1 MRQDILTTMAEQSGA
16 NQAPALAGDL
26 SSTDPEVGLRAVA
39 ALRSLLEQI
48 ERLHVDNARE
58 TGWSWADIARAL
70 GVSKQSVHE
79 KHAARRKVQGK
90 DA

>member
-1 MRQDILTTMAEQSGA
+1 MAEQRRAS
-16 NQAPALAGDL
+16 QAPALAGDL
-26 SSTDPEVGLRAVA
+26 SSTDPEVGLRAVS

-58 TGWSWADIARAL
+58 AGWSWADIARVM

-79 KHAARRKVQGK
+79 KHAARRKALGK
-90 DA
+90 EP